1 MAFHALCLVAL
12 ASSVAAQGLIDLRY
26 SWPYTGPY
34 RVDTQSGSRGQMQ
47 GYNQARSAWRALRL
61 TFTVQFDHRRT
72 PVALRQ
78 HGRQLDQ

>member
-1 MAFHALCLVAL
+1 MNDQQRVQPHVLHLSHLYLAMTLNALCLVAL

-47 GYNQARSAWRALRL
+47 GYNQAR
-61 TFTVQFDHRRT
+61 
-72 PVALRQ
+72 
-78 HGRQLDQ
+78 LDRCLFG